1 MLVSLKPV
9 FSNIKPMNNY
19 ILFDDQSRIS
29 LRPLTFFR
37 PVSGIR
43 LGILTISE
51 KWEKHLQSPVSYLTE
66 TYLQEKFPLKVG
78 NHNLLINGS
87 VLPNQE
93 LIAEIH
99 ALDADTSL
107 MDKETVIAIHLTSEN
122 LKHFRQGITPDL
134 KLQELKAACI
144 KITNTWDIFGNN
156 KKAIAEDFK
165 LITKNRKSAEI
176 SSTNQVLGNNLFVE
190 EGASIE
196 CSSINTL
203 KGPVYIGKHAEVM
216 QGCHIEGP
224 VALCEHSVLKMGTF
238 VYKGTTLGPFCKV
251 GGEINNSV
259 LFGYSSKAHDG
270 FMGDSVVAE
279 WCNLGAGT
287 TTSNLKNNYEPVKQW
302 SYGENKFVSTGLQF
316 CGLVIGDHTKTGIST
331 MFNSGTTAGVCSNIF
346 GVSYQR
352 NFIPSFVWGG
362 TTGFRKHRLEEA
374 METAKAVYARR
385 GLPFDTFEENIFK
398 TVFEMTSDNRLM

>member
-1 MLVSLKPV
+1 MS
-9 FSNIKPMNNY
+9 NY

-37 PVSGIR
+37 PVSAIR
-43 LGILTISE
+43 VGILTISE

-78 NHNLLINGS
+78 NHNFLINGS
-87 VLPNQE
+87 VFPNQE

-99 ALDADTSL
+99 ALGADTSL
-107 MDKETVIAIHLTSEN
+107 MAGETVIAIHLTSEN
-122 LKHFRQGITPDL
+122 LKHFRQGFTPDL
-134 KLQELKAACI
+134 NEQKLKADFV

-156 KKAIAEDFK
+156 KKAIVDDFK
-165 LITKNRKSAEI
+165 LLTGNRKSAEI
-176 SSTNQVLGNNLFVE
+176 SSTNQILGSNLFVE
-190 EGASIE
+190 EGVSIE

-224 VALCEHSVLKMGTF
+224 VALCEHSVLKMGTL
-238 VYKGTTLGPFCKV
+238 VYKGTTLGPYCKA

-259 LFGYSSKAHDG
+259 MLGYSSKAHDG
-270 FMGDSVVAE
+270 FMGDSVIGE

-302 SYGENKFVSTGLQF
+302 SYSENKFVSTGLQF
-316 CGLVIGDHTKTGIST
+316 CGLVVGDHTKTGIST

-362 TTGFRKHRLEEA
+362 TTGFRKHKLDEA
-374 METAKAVYARR
+374 LITARAVYGRR
-385 GLPFDTFEENIFK
+385 SLPFTSIEENIFT
-398 TVFEMTSDNRLM
+398 TVFEMTSDNRLL